1 MGSGLHFKR
10 SREEVGWGRGGSK
23 ELRGYCND
31 SGDNS
36 WCLESEKWLYLGS
49 VMETASTEFFA
60 QMCKKENSEDSS
72 WVHGIKAN
80 VLTDVW
86 KVFSDLAPLPL

>member
-1 MGSGLHFKR
+1 M
-10 SREEVGWGRGGSK
+10 GWGRGGSK

-36 WCLESEKWLYLGS
+36 WCFESEKWLYLGS
-49 VMETASTEFFA
+49 VLETASTEFLA
-60 QMCKKENSEDSS
+60 QVCKKENSEDSS
-72 WVHGIKAN
+72 WVYGIKAN

>member
-49 VMETASTEFFA
+49 VMETASTEFF
-60 QMCKKENSEDSS
+60 C
-72 WVHGIKAN
+72 
-80 VLTDVW
+80 TDVQER
-86 KVFSDLAPLPL
+86 KQ

>member
-1 MGSGLHFKR
+1 M
-10 SREEVGWGRGGSK
+10 GWGRGGSK
-23 ELRGYCND
+23 DLRGYCSD

-49 VMETASTEFFA
+49 VMETASTEWLGSRV
-60 QMCKKENSEDSS
+60 CKKENSEDSS

-80 VLTDVW
+80 VLADVW
-86 KVFSDLAPLPL
+86 KVISDLALLPL